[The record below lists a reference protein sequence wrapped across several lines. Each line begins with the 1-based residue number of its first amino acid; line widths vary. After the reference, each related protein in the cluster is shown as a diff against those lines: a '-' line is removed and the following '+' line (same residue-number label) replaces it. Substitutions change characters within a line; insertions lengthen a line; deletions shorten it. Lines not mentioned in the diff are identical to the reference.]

1 MDDTSIILANK
12 CLDELEQVVN
22 SELEKVTICLLANK
36 LSLNVSKSNILL
48 ISSRKDN
55 RSIKIKINYK
65 DLTQENYTKHL
76 GEIIDN
82 KLNLKLYIKQ
92 INLKLSKGIR
102 VLY

>member
-1 MDDTSIILANK
+1 MDNTSIILANK
-12 CLDELEQVVN
+12 SLDELEQVVN

-48 ISSRKDN
+48 ICSRKDN
-55 RSIKIKINYK
+55 RSIKIKINDK
-65 DLTQENYTKHL
+65 DLKQENYTKYL

-82 KLNLKLYIKQ
+82 KLNWKSYIKQ
-92 INLKLSKGIR
+92 VNLKLSKGIR